1 MKKVDDALQ
10 SPAFMTSSIDAPFAK
25 ASDTEIDLVDPGGAE
40 TPARRKHS
48 LISLEKLPTSI

>member
-10 SPAFMTSSIDAPFAK
+10 SPAFMISSIDAPLAK
-25 ASDTEIDLVDPGGAE
+25 ASETEMDLVDPGGAD

-48 LISLEKLPTSI
+48 LMRLEK